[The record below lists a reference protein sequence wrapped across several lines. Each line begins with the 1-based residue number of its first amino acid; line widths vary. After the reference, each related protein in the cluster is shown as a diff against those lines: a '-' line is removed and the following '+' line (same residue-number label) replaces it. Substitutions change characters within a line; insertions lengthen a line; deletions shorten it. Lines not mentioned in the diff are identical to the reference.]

1 MRFIKL
7 FEAFESEKLSKTLRF
22 ITDTSQFKNILRMIG
37 DKLDFPISL
46 FEDSMFEYLPYYQAV
61 KKNAVKKNVEVKLDE
76 FGKSKIQLIKFWFTK
91 DGGFIGITGNDG
103 SPAKLEKSMSFSRNL
118 DDYEIGERLTLR
130 ELLKL
135 NSGDKVL
142 FRPTDYDEPV
152 VGVVWSEGSS
162 VFILQDSYSGT
173 TPSKIGWKDRE
184 KIAKYSWIISRESDF
199 GQINI
204 LSPKNKEADKISNR
218 RMDLYDWSLGV
229 EYDLND
235 ADFAIILDLN
245 KVEGLKSLSNIRS
258 ERDIRKSGA
267 FMSDDEIRNLNLDKY
282 FSKLAGRFD
291 FENSFGSL
299 SSVINRSLGQNYA
312 LFFIVKRH
320 NLSELEDLISLLY
333 DMIRYP
339 SEHSKND
346 ILEKIKNLYYGGL
359 KNKQMMK
366 IVDMAKK
373 DSDFTEKHLE
383 ILDSIL
389 EISQKLSQKISS
401 QKIENISDIEVLMEK
416 IYLLQRFLEGSRL
429 PDINRFRSISRQ
441 LETGVNS
448 LYSDIDYC
456 VEIGEEFFETI
467 KGVDRAVDKIF

>member
-22 ITDTSQFKNILRMIG
+22 ITDTSRFKNILRKIG
-37 DKLDFPISL
+37 EYLDFPISL

-61 KKNAVKKNVEVKLDE
+61 KKNVEVKLDE
-76 FGKSKIQLIKFWFTK
+76 FGKPKIQLIKFWFTK

-103 SPAKLEKSMSFSRNL
+103 SPAKLGKSMSFSRNL
-118 DDYEIGERLTLR
+118 DDYEIGEKLPLK
-130 ELLKL
+130 EVLKL

-142 FRPTDYDEPV
+142 FRPNDYDEPV
-152 VGVVWSEGSS
+152 VGVVWSEKSS
-162 VFILQDSYSGT
+162 VFIFQDDYSGT
-173 TPSKIGWKDRE
+173 EPSTMSRRDRE
-184 KIAKYSWIISRESDF
+184 KIAKYSWIILGDLDF
-199 GQINI
+199 NQINI
-204 LSPKNKEADKISNR
+204 LSPKNKEVDKISNR
-218 RMDLYDWSLGV
+218 SMDIYDWSLGV
-229 EYDLND
+229 EYDINN

-267 FMSDDEIRNLNLDKY
+267 FMSDDEIRNLNLDRY
-282 FSKLAGRFD
+282 FSKLVGRFD

-333 DMIRYP
+333 RMIRYP
-339 SEHSKND
+339 SERSKND
-346 ILEKIKNLYYGGL
+346 VLENIKNLYHDAL
-359 KNKQMMK
+359 RNRQMMK

-373 DSDFTEKHLE
+373 GSEFTEKHLK

-401 QKIENISDIEVLMEK
+401 VKIENLSDIEVLMEK

-429 PDINRFRSISRQ
+429 PHINRFRSISRQ
-441 LETGVNS
+441 LENGVNN

-456 VEIGEEFFETI
+456 VELGEEFFETI